1 MEKEKGQMLEFEPEK
16 GLKDYI
22 SGMACGTI
30 GSARPDVEQERI
42 GPGLLRIRLTFRLE
56 GPVRQ
61 DDWRVTVKPA
71 FAPSF
76 HWAPH
81 LTPTD
86 DHIIDQ
92 HSFRSPA
99 LIVQDGARTLALVPD
114 LDLMLAGQDVR
125 WYMDMDAERNVL
137 TLGMS
142 EYEVKEHVL
151 YRRKPGAA
159 YKAGTVT
166 FGFYAFTS
174 EEPETLANP
183 WRPVLRFMWEKW
195 GQSLFRAGA
204 PLQLPLMNLV
214 RYTYRWAFETWRD
227 SVWQQFELDG
237 KEVGAAAFIVNYT
250 QSPNYP
256 GPVNQRE
263 FLSIWNQAWF
273 SSLRSAHG
281 VYRYGLQE
289 KDESLIAKANMTKE
303 LALSAPQR
311 EGLFPAVI
319 AAEMEQAEADGVRVN
334 RSKGWDTA
342 YWGNSNRNPV
352 KAWQS
357 VRSAPYHVLD
367 MSWTALW
374 MVRWY
379 EELEKDER
387 LLQYAV
393 RYADAL
399 IGLQDERG
407 YFPAWLDYET
417 LRPLATLSDSP
428 ETALSVTLLL
438 KLAALSGRA
447 DYAEAAVRAAD
458 VVAGEV
464 VPEGRWEDFET
475 YWSCSSFGNSDHV
488 GRKYSRN
495 NMYKQCNF
503 SIYWCAEAFLR
514 CYQHTGESKFLTA
527 GERCMDEMLMTQA
540 SWQPP
545 YIHLDALGGFGVMNC
560 DGEWND
566 ARQGLFAELI
576 VEYGIV
582 LRREEY
588 IERGLAA
595 LRCAFVMMYCPEN
608 ERTKAQWEKVYPFFN
623 ERDYGFMMENYGHSG
638 EVNDEGLGIGE
649 FTIFDWGNGAAAE
662 SYLRMKAHHGELLE
676 RYGM

>member
-1 MEKEKGQMLEFEPEK
+1 MENEQKLVLDLEGDHDLGQ
-16 GLKDYI
+16 YVNQI
-22 SGMACGTI
+22 SYGTI
-30 GSARPDVEQERI
+30 GPVRPEVEQERL
-42 GPGLLRIRLTFRLE
+42 GPNVLRIRLTFQLE
-56 GPVRQ
+56 QPVRQ
-61 DDWRVTVKPA
+61 DDWRLTVEPA
-71 FAPSF
+71 FTPTF

-99 LIVQDGARTLALVPD
+99 LIVQDEQRTLMLMPD
-114 LDLMLAGQDVR
+114 LDLMLQGQDVR
-125 WYMDMDAERNVL
+125 WYMDNDAVRNVL

-142 EYEVKEHVL
+142 QYEVKEHVL
-151 YRRKPGAA
+151 YRRKPGAQ
-159 YKAGTVT
+159 YTAGTVA
-166 FGFYAFTS
+166 FGFYLFTFD
-174 EEPETLANP
+174 EPEVLQNP
-183 WRPVLRFMWEKW
+183 WRPVLQLMWEKW
-195 GQSLFRAGA
+195 GGPLFQEGA
-204 PLQLPLMNLV
+204 PLQLPLMKLV
-214 RYTYRWAFETWRD
+214 QYTYRWAFETWGE
-227 SVWQQFELDG
+227 SVWQQFRLDG

-256 GPVNQRE
+256 GPVNERE

-281 VYRYGLQE
+281 VYRYGLE
-289 KDESLIAKANMTKE
+289 TKDESMLERARLTKE

-319 AAEMEQAEADGVRVN
+319 ATEMEQVEENGLLLN

-352 KAWQS
+352 KPWQT

-374 MVRWY
+374 MVKWY
-379 EELEKDER
+379 EELEQDER

-393 RYADAL
+393 DYADAL

-407 YFPAWLDYET
+407 YFPAWLDYVT
-417 LRPLATLSDSP
+417 LQPLDILHDSP

-438 KLAALSGRA
+438 KLAAITGRF
-447 DYAEAAVRAAD
+447 DYADAAVKAAD
-458 VVAGEV
+458 VTAGEV
-464 VPEGRWEDFET
+464 VPVGRWEDFET
-475 YWSCSSFGNSDHV
+475 YWSCSPFGSAEHV
-488 GRKYSRN
+488 GHKFIRN

-503 SIYWCAEAFLR
+503 SIYWCADAFLR
-514 CYQHTGESKFLTA
+514 CYQYTGESRYLTI
-527 GERCMDEMLMTQA
+527 GERCLDELLMTQA

-545 YIHLDALGGFGVMNC
+545 YIHVNALGGFGVMNS

-566 ARQGLFAELI
+566 ARQSLFAEIIL
-576 VEYGIV
+576 EYGIV
-582 LRREEY
+582 LQREEY

-608 ERTKAQWEKVYPFFN
+608 ERTKEQWEKVYPFFN
-623 ERDYGFMMENYGHSG
+623 EQDYGFMMENYGHSG
-638 EVNDEGLGIGE
+638 EVDDKGLGIGE

-662 SYLRMKAHHGELLE
+662 SYLRMKARHRELLG